1 MGKLLWETIQRSL
14 TGPIMPE
21 ETFETE
27 LLPNALEFLQEKH
40 KIEWNPDEPV
50 MIDHDMADAVFEAG
64 KELLLDV
71 GLYCKNTKRIVKFTQ
86 EEIEEAVITA
96 KHEITLG
103 QERQAVTL
111 SPRAPGDEQHPY
123 CFNQA
128 GAFTTNVELYKQYAM
143 TVMQEPTCDGVIPI
157 PLFSVGDMK
166 NIADTPAQTFVCL
179 TEARIMNEAASWSGK
194 PGLFFGIPMSAT
206 TPLTLM
212 NTFVSGLYNKNN
224 CTLPIQI
231 LQDMR
236 IDYDRLNLAYFADL
250 NDIEPWMSSSPT
262 LYAYLTGP
270 EQGAMEI
277 IAHTLGMLAYS
288 GGTLT
293 QAMSLSVHGSYTGND
308 ITWCNSAA
316 ALAAERNLKLPWIS
330 FGSTGSATQLN
341 GESGAFCED
350 DWYDTAIAV
359 INACISGMEGLWLAG
374 GSSGIE
380 ARWAGEIARAAAHLT
395 PKEGAEMI
403 KKITATER
411 EPAPPAVPLH
421 EVYDLKTMR
430 PKQEI
435 VDHYKKFT
443 RIFMDLG
450 LDYPTWHC

>member
-1 MGKLLWETIQRSL
+1 MGKLLWEAIQRSV
-14 TGPIMPE
+14 TGPIMSE
-21 ETFETE
+21 EKFETE
-27 LLPNALEFLQEKH
+27 LFPNVLEHLQAKY
-40 KIEWNPDEPV
+40 KIEWDPDEPA
-50 MIDHDMADAVFEAG
+50 MIDPGMADAVFEAG
-64 KELLLDV
+64 KELLLEV
-71 GLYCKNTKRIVKFTQ
+71 GLYCKNTKRIIKFTQ
-86 EEIEEAVITA
+86 EEIEEAIVTA
-96 KHEITLG
+96 KHEVTLG
-103 QERQAVTL
+103 QGRQAVTL
-111 SPRAPGDEQHPY
+111 SPRAPGDEQRLY
-123 CFNQA
+123 CFNPA
-128 GAFTTNVELYKQYAM
+128 GALTTNIDHYKQYAM

-157 PLFSVGDMK
+157 PLFAVGDMK
-166 NIADTPAQTFVCL
+166 NVADTPAQTFVCL
-179 TEARIMNEAASWSGK
+179 TEARIMNEAAAWAGK

-212 NTFVSGLYNKNN
+212 STFTSGLYNKHN
-224 CTLPIQI
+224 CTLPVQI

-236 IDYDRLNLAYFADL
+236 VDYDRFNLAYFAEL
-250 NDIEPWMSSSPT
+250 HGIEPWMSCSPT

-293 QAMSLSVHGSYTGND
+293 QAMSVSVHGVYTGND

-330 FGSTGSATQLN
+330 FGSTGSPA
-341 GESGAFCED
+341 GALCD
-350 DWYDTAIAV
+350 DAWYGTAIAV

-374 GSSGIE
+374 GSTGIE
-380 ARWAGEIARAAAHLT
+380 SRWAGELSRAAAGLT
-395 PKEGAEMI
+395 PKEGVEMI
-403 KKITATER
+403 KKINAAQR

-421 EVYDLKTMR
+421 KLYDLKTMR
-430 PKQEI
+430 PNQEI

-450 LDYPTWHC
+450 LDYPTWHY